1 MATPVHTQLPRWNYK
16 KANWG
21 KFETCTNEPTKDI
34 VTEGKNINNVV
45 KIFNA
50 SIVKA
55 AKESIPRG
63 VRKNYKPYW
72 SNDII

>member
-1 MATPVHTQLPRWNYK
+1 VHSQLPRWNYK
-16 KANWG
+16 KANWEI
-21 KFETCTNEPTKDI
+21 FETCTDELKTDI

-45 KIFNA
+45 NIFNA

-63 VRKNYKPYW
+63 VRK
-72 SNDII
+72 D